1 MKKLICIVLTLLFL
15 LSVCGCAERKTPV
28 DSETVGSDQIN
39 SSESVTEAGT
49 QEAESTPVSDFIYTV
64 SDNTVTIT
72 GYNGSDEVVIIPS
85 YIEGYPVSIIGE
97 EAFSKKQGLK
107 KVILSDTVKEIGK
120 KAFYESV
127 ELEEVVMPEGLSVIS
142 EHAFD
147 NCTALSAVNL
157 PDTLTFIYN
166 GAFENCTSLKYVR
179 IPAIECYKFD
189 ENREYHY
196 MINGR
201 SIAGAFKRSG
211 VEEVDFA
218 EGVEMIPFNMFCASD
233 IKTFIA
239 PSTLLFLGAGA
250 FWGCDKLEKVEL
262 NKNLKY
268 MHTHTFGSANSTA
281 VPKINYPENII
292 IRSYPDE

>member
-1 MKKLICIVLTLLFL
+1 MKKFICIVFTLLFL
-15 LSVCGCAERKTPV
+15 LSVCGCAERKTPA
-28 DSETVGSDQIN
+28 DSEAVGSDPVN

-72 GYNGSDEVVIIPS
+72 GYNGSDEVVKIPS

-142 EHAFD
+142 EEAFKF
-147 NCTALSAVNL
+147 CTALSAVNL

-189 ENREYHY
+189 ENREEHFI
-196 MINGR
+196 INGR
-201 SIAGAFKRSG
+201 SIANAFKGSG

-218 EGVEMIPFNMFCASD
+218 EGVEMIPFGMFCASD
-233 IKTFIA
+233 IKAFKA
-239 PSTLLFLGAGA
+239 PSTLLFLGSGA
-250 FWGCDKLEKVEL
+250 FWGCDNLEKVEL

-268 MHTHTFGSANSTA
+268 MHTHTFGSENSTA
-281 VPKINYPENII
+281 IPKINYPENII
-292 IRSYPDE
+292 IRSFPDQ